1 MPKAP
6 SPISKD
12 SFNRSIKVA
21 ILFSQGIIDKVTE
34 KKSFTY
40 STGKPEIDK
49 KIEELLQT
57 AGIEENHREYFE
69 MIATV
74 IRFAS
79 LNTPYADV
87 RLINQSLKEIRYAQ
101 SIFQPYRSFK
111 KVTIFGSARIRPQS
125 PEWLIAKD
133 FARLMVESGFMVIT
147 GGGEG
152 IMEAAQFGAGKDK
165 SFGLNIRLPF
175 EQKPNE
181 VIDGDPKL
189 INFRYFFNRKLHF
202 VKESHAIALFPG
214 GFGTMDE
221 CFETLT
227 LLQTGKANLVPFV
240 FIDVAGGNYWRN
252 FVEFLSDNLLKRGL
266 ISAED
271 FHLFLVTENL
281 YEAKKEILSFYHNFH
296 SYRFVG
302 ENLVIRIY
310 RVPAEEEMKSLR
322 DDFSDILIKPD
333 SFYISSALPQESNE
347 PEIAHLPRIVLSFNK
362 RSYGRL
368 RLLINRINLF

>member
-1 MPKAP
+1 MTA
-6 SPISKD
+6 
-12 SFNRSIKVA
+12 
-21 ILFSQGIIDKVTE
+21 

-49 KIEELLQT
+49 KIDEFLQAT
-57 AGIEENHREYFE
+57 GIEENRREYFE
-69 MIATV
+69 MIATIV
-74 IRFAS
+74 RFAS
-79 LNTPYADV
+79 LNPPYADI
-87 RLINQSLKEIRYAQ
+87 RLVNQSLKEVRYAQ
-101 SIFQPYRSFK
+101 SIFQPYKAFK
-111 KVTIFGSARIRPQS
+111 KVTIFGSARIQPQS
-125 PEWLIAKD
+125 PEWIIARD
-133 FARLMVESGFMVIT
+133 FAKLMVESGFMVIT

-152 IMEAAQFGAGKDK
+152 IMRAAQSGAGKDK

-189 INFRYFFNRKLHF
+189 ISFRYFFNRKLHF

-240 FIDVAGGNYWRN
+240 FIDVAGGTYWKN
-252 FVEFLSDNLLKRGL
+252 FVDFLSNNLLKRGL
-266 ISAED
+266 ISEED
-271 FHLFLVTENL
+271 FHLFLLTENL
-281 YEAKKEILSFYHNFH
+281 YEAQKEILSFYHNFH

-302 ENLVIRIY
+302 EKLVIRVY
-310 RVPAEEEMKSLR
+310 RPPGDEELEALR
-322 DDFSDILIKPD
+322 NDFSDIMTKPD
-333 SFYISSALPQESNE
+333 TLHVSAALAQESNE
-347 PEIAHLPRIVLSFNK
+347 PEIAQLPRIVFAFNK

-368 RLLINRINLF
+368 RMFINRINLF

>member
-1 MPKAP
+1 
-6 SPISKD
+6 
-12 SFNRSIKVA
+12 
-21 ILFSQGIIDKVTE
+21 VTE
-34 KKSFTY
+34 KKSFVY
-40 STGKPEIDK
+40 SSGKPEIDK
-49 KIEELLQT
+49 KIEELLQA
-57 AGIEENHREYFE
+57 AGVIENRREYFE

-74 IRFAS
+74 LRFS
-79 LNTPYADV
+79 FQNTPYADV
-87 RLINQSLKEIRYAQ
+87 RLVNQSLKEIRYAE

-111 KVTIFGSARIRPQS
+111 KVTIFGSARIKPQT
-125 PEWLIAKD
+125 PEWLSAKD
-133 FARLMVESGFMVIT
+133 FSKIMVESGFMVIT

-189 INFRYFFNRKLHF
+189 ISFRYFFNRKLHF

-227 LLQTGKANLVPFV
+227 LLQTGKAPLVPFV
-240 FIDVAGGNYWRN
+240 FIDVPGGTYWKN
-252 FVEFLSDNLLKRGL
+252 FVEFLSNNLLKRGL

-271 FHLFLVTENL
+271 FNLFLVTEDL
-281 YEAKKEILSFYHNFH
+281 HEAKKEILSFYHNFH

-302 ENLVIRIY
+302 DNLVLRIF
-310 RVPAEEEMKSLR
+310 RIPPTEALESIQK
-322 DDFSDILIKPD
+322 DFSDIILKPNAF
-333 SFYISSALPQESNE
+333 SLSSALPQESNE
-347 PEIAHLPRIVLSFNK
+347 PEIAHLPRIVFPFDK

-368 RLLINRINLF
+368 RLLINRLNLF